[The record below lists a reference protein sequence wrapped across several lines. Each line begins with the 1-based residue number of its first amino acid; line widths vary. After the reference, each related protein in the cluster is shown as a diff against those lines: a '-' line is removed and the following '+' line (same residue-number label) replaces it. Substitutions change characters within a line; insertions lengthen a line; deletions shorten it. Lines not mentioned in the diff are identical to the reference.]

1 MFRKIQIAALS
12 AFLSLG
18 AFAAAPTA
26 AKADGIYFSF
36 GQGNG
41 RAGIHMGERDRDY
54 RPRRP
59 HYREASCTPRR
70 ALHKAERMGLRHA
83 RITRVNHRAIRV
95 TGRQHRDRV
104 SVVFARAPHCP
115 VIRIR

>member
-1 MFRKIQIAALS
+1 MFRKIQIATLS
-12 AFLSLG
+12 AILSLG

-36 GQGNG
+36 GQGSG
-41 RAGIHMGERDRDY
+41 RAGIHLGERHRDF
-54 RPRRP
+54 RPRRQ
-59 HYREASCTPRR
+59 HYRQASCSPRR
-70 ALHKAERMGLRHA
+70 ALDKAERMGLRHA

-104 SVVFARAPHCP
+104 SIVFARSPHCP
-115 VIRIR
+115 VIRWR